1 MPILELKGKKPK
13 IDETAYISPQATIIG
28 DVEIGPNCSVWPGSI
43 VRGDFAK
50 ITINEGTHIQDS
62 VIIHAHKKNN
72 PVSIASYCTIETASA
87 LYGCFIADATV
98 IGYGSII
105 FDGVNIGEAVFVAPN
120 SYIPPGMIIQPR
132 VVVKSEQIGL
142 PAATIRKLGME
153 EITSQKER
161 AERYSDVFSKLKNWI

>member
-1 MPILELKGKKPK
+1 MPLLELKGKKPQVN
-13 IDETAYISPQATIIG
+13 ETAFVSPQATLIG
-28 DVEIGPNCSVWPGSI
+28 DVKVGPNCSIWPGTI
-43 VRGDFAK
+43 IRGDFAK
-50 ITINEGTHIQDS
+50 VIIESDSHIQDS

-72 PVSIASYCTIETASA
+72 PVSIASFCTVETASA

-153 EITSQKER
+153 EYTSQKER
-161 AERYSDVFSKLKNWI
+161 AERYSDVFTKLKNWI